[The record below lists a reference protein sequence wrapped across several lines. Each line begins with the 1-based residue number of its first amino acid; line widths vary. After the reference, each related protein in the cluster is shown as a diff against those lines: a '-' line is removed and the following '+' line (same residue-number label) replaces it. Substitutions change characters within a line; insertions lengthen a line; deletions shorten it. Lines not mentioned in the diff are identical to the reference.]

1 MTGINWSKLPV
12 MILEM
17 GFMTNQSDDLRM
29 SDASVQ
35 PLMAEGLPTGLI
47 CILKKRI

>member
-35 PLMAEGLPTGLI
+35 PLMAEGIADGI
-47 CILKKRI
+47 DNYFN